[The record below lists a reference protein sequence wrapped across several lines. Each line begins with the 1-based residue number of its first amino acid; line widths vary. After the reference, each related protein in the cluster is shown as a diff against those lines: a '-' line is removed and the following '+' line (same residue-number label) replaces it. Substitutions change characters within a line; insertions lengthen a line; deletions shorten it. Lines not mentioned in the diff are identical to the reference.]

1 MQETGDAASTAM
13 GSPVSPEQV
22 LKTLMNDGHFDSLRV
37 KILNQLKQSVSFF
50 CYTLS
55 SVSMRHSLLRTDFS
69 FALYTLEACVAV

>member
-37 KILNQLKQSVSFF
+37 KILNQLKQSVSFIV
-50 CYTLS
+50 TP
-55 SVSMRHSLLRTDFS
+55 SVLLRCVIRS
-69 FALYTLEACVAV
+69 REAICRFPFIP